1 MSDPVS
7 PRQSVQEDSLPVPR
21 GFHVPEELEEHLGDP
36 QRILDFMNHNTT
48 TADLAL
54 ASYIARNIRK
64 PSYGLKQFHDHF
76 VSAFPELRYYCLSSH
91 VGATTTGGTSG
102 AEEYKRT
109 IGAAFCVY
117 WLMRIGIDGERGFC
131 FGVDENWRPNPL
143 PPGQSAPP
151 GTFFQQ
157 SAEQRRLA
165 FYFNAPWGRLNQ
177 LMVDAGLLRPA
188 SGSCL
193 GGCRGGRD
201 EWKVVEDRTV
211 AMLVRGREALPGH
224 PSLALPIAL
233 LSLAVP
239 TPNVRLVA
247 RLLLCPPFPQVL
259 TAIHDIMKNSR
270 LLPVVQPQHA
280 PYRGFLE
287 GDQINDHDLALGYVL
302 ENYSEQ
308 LPSFHR
314 LDARSQQTIK
324 FTQVKFSFN
333 HGWLVQ
339 AEAPP
344 SALFTPFK
352 TAIMEG
358 GVREA
363 DVAFYFVHWLSD
375 LAGAVPTPL
384 QGSEKFVCHF
394 PHFVLSSF
402 IHSFPIV
409 HQLASKSETQVLEDY
424 LHTRWDE
431 RSAQEKTTVSS
442 FVAVYV
448 LHKRDRLEPTRK
460 RKVGPRGPTRA
471 IDYDPCK

>member
-1 MSDPVS
+1 V
-7 PRQSVQEDSLPVPR
+7 R
-21 GFHVPEELEEHLGDP
+21 PETTCRPGD
-36 QRILDFMNHNTT
+36 
-48 TADLAL
+48 
-54 ASYIARNIRK
+54 
-64 PSYGLKQFHDHF
+64 
-76 VSAFPELRYYCLSSH
+76 
-91 VGATTTGGTSG
+91 
-102 AEEYKRT
+102 
-109 IGAAFCVY
+109 
-117 WLMRIGIDGERGFC
+117 
-131 FGVDENWRPNPL
+131 
-143 PPGQSAPP
+143 
-151 GTFFQQ
+151 
-157 SAEQRRLA
+157 
-165 FYFNAPWGRLNQ
+165 
-177 LMVDAGLLRPA
+177 
-188 SGSCL
+188 
-193 GGCRGGRD
+193 
-201 EWKVVEDRTV
+201 
-211 AMLVRGREALPGH
+211 
-224 PSLALPIAL
+224 
-233 LSLAVP
+233 
-239 TPNVRLVA
+239 
-247 RLLLCPPFPQVL
+247 
-259 TAIHDIMKNSR
+259 
-270 LLPVVQPQHA
+270 
-280 PYRGFLE
+280 
-287 GDQINDHDLALGYVL
+287 
-302 ENYSEQ
+302 
-308 LPSFHR
+308 HR

-460 RKVGPRGPTRA
+460 WVLADPRVRSIMIHVNSMMVLAAVVLTWRY
-471 IDYDPCK
+471 II